1 MKSKE
6 IKIAIT
12 AIIAVVIVYLGIIF
26 MKGLKLFSSDNIYY
40 VEMSNVGGL
49 SKAGEVIANGMN
61 VGVVKDIVY
70 DGSRQIATVSIELN
84 EGFSLPRNSHATTV
98 KDMLGAP
105 KMNIIL
111 GENPRD
117 LLTKGDTIPGEG
129 GGDLMSSINDMVP
142 QLKALMPK
150 LDSILS
156 AVNTLTNDPA
166 LSASIQNMEYISTSL
181 KSTSDDVGRLM
192 RNDVPQLMTHANT
205 ICSNL
210 EATTEQL
217 RQIDLVGM
225 AGDAHATLQNASQA
239 VSELQLFTNQLSNP
253 NSSLGKLMNDPSMY
267 NHLDSTMNNAS
278 KLLEDL
284 RLHPARYVH
293 FSVFGKKEKK

>member
-12 AIIAVVIVYLGIIF
+12 AIVAVVIVYLGIIF

-40 VEMSNVGGL
+40 VEMKNVGGL

-61 VGVVKDIVY
+61 IGVVKDITY
-70 DGSRQIATVSIELN
+70 DSNRQMLTVAVELN

-111 GENPRD
+111 GSNPHD
-117 LLTKGDTIPGEG
+117 LLTIGDTIPGEG
-129 GGDLMSSINDMVP
+129 GGDLMSSIGDMVP

-166 LSASIQNMEYISTSL
+166 LTASLHNMEYVTNSL
-181 KSTSDDVGRLM
+181 KTTTDGINLLM
-192 RNDVPQLMTHANT
+192 KNDVPQLMRHANT
-205 ICSNL
+205 ICASL
-210 EATTEQL
+210 ETTTHQFNE
-217 RQIDLVGM
+217 IDLAGM
-225 AGDAHATLQNASQA
+225 AASANKTLENANQTM
-239 VSELQLFTNQLSNP
+239 SELHLFTNQLSNP
-253 NSSLGKLMNDPSMY
+253 NSSLGKLLNDPNMY

-278 KLLEDL
+278 RLLEDL
-284 RLHPARYVH
+284 RLHPSRYVH

>member
-12 AIIAVVIVYLGIIF
+12 AVIAVVIVYLGIIF

-40 VEMSNVGGL
+40 VEMKNVGGL

-61 VGVVKDIVY
+61 IGVVKDITY
-70 DGSRQIATVSIELN
+70 DGTRQMLTVAVELN
-84 EGFSLPRNSHATTV
+84 EGFSRPRNSHATTV

-117 LLTKGDTIPGEG
+117 LLAKGDTIPGEG
-129 GGDLMSSINDMVP
+129 GGDLMSSIGEMVP

-150 LDSILS
+150 LDSILT

-166 LSASIQNMEYISTSL
+166 LAASLHNMEY
-181 KSTSDDVGRLM
+181 V
-192 RNDVPQLMTHANT
+192 
-205 ICSNL
+205 SNNFVY
-210 EATTEQL
+210 
-217 RQIDLVGM
+217 I
-225 AGDAHATLQNASQA
+225 N
-239 VSELQLFTNQLSNP
+239 
-253 NSSLGKLMNDPSMY
+253 
-267 NHLDSTMNNAS
+267 
-278 KLLEDL
+278 
-284 RLHPARYVH
+284 
-293 FSVFGKKEKK
+293 

>member
-12 AIIAVVIVYLGIIF
+12 AIVAVVIVYLGIIF

-40 VEMSNVGGL
+40 VEMKNVGGL
-49 SKAGEVIANGMN
+49 AKAGEVIANGMN

-70 DGSRQIATVSIELN
+70 DGNSQMLTVAIELN

-117 LLTKGDTIPGEG
+117 LLSKGDTIPGEG
-129 GGDLMSSINDMVP
+129 GGDLMSSIGDMVP

-166 LSASIQNMEYISTSL
+166 LVASLQNVEYITNNL
-181 KSTSDDVGRLM
+181 KTTTDDVNRLM
-192 RNDVPQLMTHANT
+192 HNDVPQLMTHANT
-205 ICSNL
+205 ICGHL
-210 EATTEQL
+210 ETTTQQL
-217 RQIDLVGM
+217 SQIDLAGM
-225 AGDAHATLQNASQA
+225 ADNANTTLQNASQA
-239 VSELQLFTNQLSNP
+239 VSDLQLFTNQLSNQ
-253 NSSLGKLMNDPSMY
+253 NSTLGKLMNDPSIY

-278 KLLEDL
+278 RLLEDL
-284 RLHPARYVH
+284 RLHPSRYVH
-293 FSVFGKKEKK
+293 FSVFGKKDKK

>member
-40 VEMSNVGGL
+40 VEMKNVGGL

-61 VGVVKDIVY
+61 IGVVKDITY
-70 DGSRQIATVSIELN
+70 DSNRQMLTVAVELN

-117 LLTKGDTIPGEG
+117 LLAKGDTISGEG
-129 GGDLMSSINDMVP
+129 GGDLMSSIGEMVP

-150 LDSILS
+150 LDSILT
-156 AVNTLTNDPA
+156 AVNTLTNDV
-166 LSASIQNMEYISTSL
+166 N
-181 KSTSDDVGRLM
+181 RLM
-192 RNDVPQLMTHANT
+192 RHDGPQLMTHANS
-205 ICSNL
+205 ICSNI
-210 EATTEQL
+210 ETTTRQL
-217 RQIDLVGM
+217 NEIDLTGM
-225 AGDAHATLQNASQA
+225 ADNANATLKSANQV
-239 VSELQLFTNQLSNP
+239 VSELQLFTNQLSNQ
-253 NSSLGKLMNDPSMY
+253 NSSLGKLMNDPSIY

-278 KLLEDL
+278 RLLEDL
-284 RLHPARYVH
+284 RLHPSRYVH
-293 FSVFGKKEKK
+293 FSVFGRKEKK

>member
-12 AIIAVVIVYLGIIF
+12 AVIAVVIVYLGIIF

-40 VEMSNVGGL
+40 VEMKNVGGL

-61 VGVVKDIVY
+61 IGVVKDITY
-70 DGSRQIATVSIELN
+70 DGTRQMLTVAVELN

-117 LLTKGDTIPGEG
+117 LLAKGDTIPGEG
-129 GGDLMSSINDMVP
+129 GGDLMSSIGEMVP

-150 LDSILS
+150 LDSILT

-166 LSASIQNMEYISTSL
+166 LAASLHNMEYVSNNL
-181 KSTSDDVGRLM
+181 KTTTDDINRLM
-192 RNDVPQLMTHANT
+192 RHDVPQLIGHANS
-205 ICSNL
+205 IFSSV
-210 EATTEQL
+210 ETTTQQL
-217 RQIDLVGM
+217 NQIDLVGI
-225 AGDAHATLQNASQA
+225 ADNASETMKNANQV
-239 VSELQLFTNQLSNP
+239 VSELQLFTNQLSNQ

-278 KLLEDL
+278 RLLEDL
-284 RLHPARYVH
+284 RLHPSRYVH

>member
-40 VEMSNVGGL
+40 VEMKNVGGL

-61 VGVVKDIVY
+61 IGVVKDITY
-70 DGSRQIATVSIELN
+70 DGTRQMLTVAVELN

-117 LLTKGDTIPGEG
+117 LLAKGDTIPGEG
-129 GGDLMSSINDMVP
+129 SLNP
-142 QLKALMPK
+142 P
-150 LDSILS
+150 S
-156 AVNTLTNDPA
+156 AQRR
-166 LSASIQNMEYISTSL
+166 ASRRY
-181 KSTSDDVGRLM
+181 G
-192 RNDVPQLMTHANT
+192 
-205 ICSNL
+205 
-210 EATTEQL
+210 
-217 RQIDLVGM
+217 
-225 AGDAHATLQNASQA
+225 
-239 VSELQLFTNQLSNP
+239 
-253 NSSLGKLMNDPSMY
+253 PSC
-267 NHLDSTMNNAS
+267 
-278 KLLEDL
+278 
-284 RLHPARYVH
+284 R
-293 FSVFGKKEKK
+293 

>member
-12 AIIAVVIVYLGIIF
+12 AVIAVVIVYLGIIF

-40 VEMSNVGGL
+40 VEMKNVGGL

-61 VGVVKDIVY
+61 IGVVKDITY
-70 DGSRQIATVSIELN
+70 DGTRQMLTVAVELN
-84 EGFSLPRNSHATTV
+84 EGFLLPRNSHATTV

-117 LLTKGDTIPGEG
+117 LLAKGDTIPGEG
-129 GGDLMSSINDMVP
+129 GGDLMSSIGEMVP

-150 LDSILS
+150 LDSILT

-166 LSASIQNMEYISTSL
+166 LAASLHNMEYVSNNL
-181 KSTSDDVGRLM
+181 KTTTDDINRLM
-192 RNDVPQLMTHANT
+192 RHDVPQLIGHANS
-205 ICSNL
+205 IFSSV
-210 EATTEQL
+210 ETTTQQL
-217 RQIDLVGM
+217 NQIDLVGI
-225 AGDAHATLQNASQA
+225 ADNASETMKNANQV
-239 VSELQLFTNQLSNP
+239 VSELQLFTNQLSNQ

-278 KLLEDL
+278 RLLEDL
-284 RLHPARYVH
+284 RLHPSRYVH

>member
-40 VEMSNVGGL
+40 VEMKNVGGL

-61 VGVVKDIVY
+61 IGVVKDITY
-70 DGSRQIATVSIELN
+70 DSNRQMLTVAVELN

-117 LLTKGDTIPGEG
+117 LLAKGDTISGEG
-129 GGDLMSSINDMVP
+129 GGDLMSSIGEMVP

-150 LDSILS
+150 LDSILT

-166 LSASIQNMEYISTSL
+166 LASSLHNMEYISNNL
-181 KSTSDDVGRLM
+181 KATTDDVNRLM
-192 RNDVPQLMTHANT
+192 RHDVPQLMTHANS
-205 ICSNL
+205 ICSNI
-210 EATTEQL
+210 ETTTRQL
-217 RQIDLVGM
+217 NEIDLTGM
-225 AGDAHATLQNASQA
+225 ADNANATLKSANQV
-239 VSELQLFTNQLSNP
+239 VSELQLFTNQLSNQ
-253 NSSLGKLMNDPSMY
+253 NSSLGKLMNDPSIY

-278 KLLEDL
+278 RLLEDL
-284 RLHPARYVH
+284 RLHPSRYVH
-293 FSVFGKKEKK
+293 FSVFGRKEKK